1 MNDDAPKLPT
11 HQPQYAVE
19 RSIVNASPVP
29 NKEKNPFNEPPQET
43 GNFNGLIVAASGTAN
58 ASGISPYVT
67 QQEYVYII
75 PESAPLPEVEMQK
88 QNLGRNMELATNPTE
103 NK

>member
-1 MNDDAPKLPT
+1 V
-11 HQPQYAVE
+11 VE

-29 NKEKNPFNEPPQET
+29 NKEKNPFNEPAQQAD
-43 GNFNGLIVAASGTAN
+43 NFGGLFATASGTEN
-58 ASGISPYVT
+58 YLVSPSAPPD
-67 QQEYVYII
+67 EYVYII
-75 PESAPLPEVEMQK
+75 PECAPLPEVEMQK